1 MGTSSM
7 YGGPGGGTPRENPLL
22 PPDFDPNSPEQP
34 DSDPDQDQEDQNE
47 QDGNEDAANPNQES
61 EIQTTWQS
69 AKTSMSKLSSGNAGS
84 VGSVVSTYVKAHGGG
99 KSASKSIPSGVRAA
113 VRLGNFVSSVASS
126 NFREVIESYKIDYQG
141 KSATEILTQLIDVLA
156 PAPIT
161 REDSVARKALIITME
176 QVYEMVERSEMDIM
190 EMDANGLNFI
200 VPCYVKAFIYERL
213 LNDLGS
219 RIESSNIT
227 TDRAIE
233 LETELRDYIDSKV
246 DVVFKGR
253 DFSGSTFTTD
263 LVESIFNQCYTAMEI
278 MI

>member
-7 YGGPGGGTPRENPLL
+7 YGGPGGGTPQENPLL
-22 PPDFDPNSPEQP
+22 PPDFDPNSPDQP
-34 DSDPDQDQEDQNE
+34 DPSPDPEDQNYN
-47 QDGNEDAANPNQES
+47 DGNEDDRSPNQES

-69 AKTSMSKLSSGNAGS
+69 AKTSMSKFSSGTAGSAGS
-84 VGSVVSTYVKAHGGG
+84 VISTYVKAHGGG
-99 KSASKSIPSGVRAA
+99 KNASRSMPSGTRTA
-113 VRLGNFVSSVASS
+113 VRLGNFLNSVASS
-126 NFREVIESYKIDYQG
+126 SFREVIESYTIDYQG
-141 KSATEILTQLIDVLA
+141 KSATEILTQLIEVIA

-176 QVYEMVERSEMDIM
+176 QVYEMVEQSEMDIM
-190 EMDANGLNFI
+190 DMDANGLNFI
-200 VPCYVKAFIYERL
+200 VPCYVKSFIYERL

-246 DVVFKGR
+246 DVVFTGR
-253 DFSGSTFTTD
+253 DFSGSTFTTE